1 MPGIWSRLVNPPEL
15 HDGDP
20 KRHATWLELFFDLV
34 FVVAITEV
42 AKLLHKPLDDTT
54 FAWYLLLYVPIY
66 WAWVGHTVYANRFD
80 TDDLI
85 FRLATFGM
93 MVAALCM
100 AVPISTITEGGTEV
114 YAGGYLTARLLLIGL
129 YARAWWHL
137 PEARPMTGW
146 YLQGF
151 GLAALCWGA
160 SLFVPP
166 PVRYMLW
173 VAGLTIDFVTPW
185 IRRSM
190 LARYPLHQEHF
201 PERMGLFTI
210 IVLGESIIA
219 TEAGLSS
226 VKAQG
231 PWITTAVMGF
241 LIMACIWWLYFTFVQ
256 HAKLDR
262 ALRHGLTYIYVHLP
276 LTAGISMLAVAIGHL
291 VKEAAHA
298 APRVDT
304 MILLGLGSAMFLAS
318 FFQMMW
324 RIDRRHMRRNL
335 IAAFIIAIVATIA
348 LAILGA
354 GLAPTWVVG
363 ILLSLYVGLVFLDMQ
378 YGMPAT
384 DIAGGDSAEGSSRSG
399 P

>member
-1 MPGIWSRLVNPPEL
+1 LVNPPAL

-42 AKLLHKPLDDTT
+42 ANLLHKPLDDTT
-54 FAWYLLLYVPIY
+54 FALYLLLYVPIY

-80 TDDLI
+80 TDDLV

-114 YAGGYLTARLLLIGL
+114 YAGGYLAARLLLIGL
-129 YARAWWHL
+129 YARAWWHI

-146 YLQGF
+146 YLKGF
-151 GLAALCWGA
+151 GLAALCWVA

-166 PVRYMLW
+166 PARYMLW

-185 IRRSM
+185 IKRSM

-226 VKAQG
+226 VKAEG

-256 HAKLDR
+256 HAKLDK

-298 APRVDT
+298 TPRVDS
-304 MILLGLGSAMFLAS
+304 MVLLGLGSAMFLAS

-335 IAAFIIAIVATIA
+335 IAAFVVAIVATIA
-348 LAILGA
+348 LAIVGT

-363 ILLSLYVGLVFLDMQ
+363 ILLSLFVSLVVLDMQ
-378 YGMPAT
+378 YGMPAS
-384 DIAGGDSAEGSSRSG
+384 DISGGDTAEGPAG
-399 P
+399 PGQ

>member
-1 MPGIWSRLVNPPEL
+1 MKPPEL

-42 AKLLHKPLDDTT
+42 AHLLHKPLDDTT
-54 FAWYLLLYVPIY
+54 FVLYLLLYVPIY

-80 TDDLI
+80 TDDLF

-114 YAGGYLTARLLLIGL
+114 YAAGYLAARLLLIAL

-137 PEARPMTGW
+137 PEARPMTSW
-146 YLQGF
+146 YLLGF
-151 GLAALCWGA
+151 GAAASCWIA

-166 PVRYMLW
+166 PARYLLW

-185 IRRSM
+185 IKRRM
-190 LARYPLHQEHF
+190 LSQYPLHQEHF

-226 VKAQG
+226 VKPEG
-231 PWITTAVMGF
+231 PWITTAIMGF
-241 LIMACIWWLYFTFVQ
+241 MVMASIWWLYFTFVQ
-256 HAKLDR
+256 HAKLDK
-262 ALRHGLTYIYVHLP
+262 ALRNGLAYIYVHLP
-276 LTAGISMLAVAIGHL
+276 LTIGISMLAVAIGHL
-291 VKEAAHA
+291 VKEAAKAH
-298 APRVDT
+298 PHVDT
-304 MILLGLGSAMFLAS
+304 LILLGVGSAMFLGA
-318 FFQMMW
+318 FFGIMW
-324 RIDRRHMRRNL
+324 KLDHRHMRKNL
-335 IAAFIIAIVATIA
+335 VAAFIVAIVAVIA
-348 LAILGA
+348 LSLIGA
-354 GLAPTWVVG
+354 GLSPPWVVG
-363 ILLSLYVGLVFLDMQ
+363 LLLGVFLVLVVLDMQ
-378 YGMPAT
+378 YGLPAT
-384 DIAGGDSAEGSSRSG
+384 EITDEPTTTHGEAGGEPGQPPS
-399 P
+399 